1 MGLSNLVSG
10 VTGAVT
16 NGVTNG
22 LANSVSNTVS
32 QVGSLTQSLTQAVT
46 GTVSSILPAPAR
58 EVANWGQAGMQKI
71 GLEALRLPG
80 LPSLPGLPGLPGLP
94 SLPAL
99 GKLPGLPS
107 LPSLPSLPGIPGGAL
122 PGLPTLP
129 GLPSMPGLKL
139 PGLPDMQKMPGLP
152 GLPAL
157 PGGLNGSLPAIPGIP
172 GLPMLPGLPALPK
185 LPGLPSL
192 PGFAGL
198 PPLPGLPK
206 DPGGMLPQLPGL
218 PFLPS
223 LPGLPALPKLP
234 GLEGLKLPGL
244 PSLPDLSSLP
254 RPSLPD
260 LPGLPSL
267 PHLPDLPNIP
277 GLPFFQNDNRP
288 LPQFKGP
295 DSVTL
300 ANMAQDVYQ
309 TSASP
314 PAGWRTASPD
324 ELASIGLRP
333 SDLAPAGSPFFAR
346 VYTTG
351 EGADKQYVVAFRGS
365 TSDRRDWE
373 ANGKQAI
380 GLSTP
385 HYTAALAIGRKLAQ
399 AGVTNVTMTGHSL
412 GGGLASAAALAS
424 GRNAQTFN
432 AAGLS
437 DATINQANTI
447 RQTAGAGGPGDIRAY
462 YVRGEILSLLQDG
475 GDRVVGSL
483 LGNIVAGPFGGI
495 AGAGIDAPEAYGTR
509 IELDAVRPQGTPWW
523 QGHPVSR
530 HGMDWVIEGLKNQ

>member
-1 MGLSNLVSG
+1 MGLSNLVTG

-16 NGVTNG
+16 NTVTNT
-22 LANSVSNTVS
+22 VSGTVS
-32 QVGSLTQSLTQAVT
+32 QVGSLAQSLTQPLT
-46 GTVSSILPAPAR
+46 GAASAILPAPAR
-58 EVANWGQAGMQKI
+58 EIASWGQSGMQKI

-80 LPSLPGLPGLPGLP
+80 LPSLPSLPGLPG
-94 SLPAL
+94 LPAL

-107 LPSLPSLPGIPGGAL
+107 LPQL
-122 PGLPTLP
+122 PGLPAIPGLPGGSLPGLP
-129 GLPSMPGLKL
+129 GLPSLPGLKL
-139 PGLPDMQKMPGLP
+139 PGMPDMPRLPGLP
-152 GLPAL
+152 GLPGG
-157 PGGLNGSLPAIPGIP
+157 PGGSLPGIPGIP
-172 GLPMLPGLPALPK
+172 GLPMLPGLPSLPK

-192 PGFAGL
+192 PGFPGL

-206 DPGGMLPQLPGL
+206 DPGGMLPHLPAMPFFPAL
-218 PFLPS
+218 PQ
-223 LPGLPALPKLP
+223 LPALPKLP
-234 GLEGLKLPGL
+234 GVPNFGLPHL
-244 PSLPDLSSLP
+244 PSLPDLPSLP
-254 RPSLPD
+254 RPGLPALPD

-267 PHLPDLPNIP
+267 PNLPDLPNIP
-277 GLPFFQNDNRP
+277 GLPFFNNDNRP

-300 ANMAQDVYQ
+300 ANMAQDVYHN
-309 TSASP
+309 TASP
-314 PAGWRTASPD
+314 PAGWRTASPE

-351 EGADKQYVVAFRGS
+351 EGADKQYVVSFRGS

-373 ANGKQAI
+373 TNGKQAM
-380 GLSTP
+380 GMSTP
-385 HYTAALAIGRKLAQ
+385 HYTAALSIGRKLAQ

-437 DATINQANTI
+437 DVTINQANTI
-447 RQTAGAGGPGDIRAY
+447 RTAAGAGEPGDIRAY

-475 GDRVVGSL
+475 GDRVIGSL
-483 LGNIVAGPFGGI
+483 LGGVIAGPFGGI

>member
-16 NGVTNG
+16 NT
-22 LANSVSNTVS
+22 VSNTVSNTLGNTVANTVS
-32 QVGSLTQSLTQAVT
+32 QVGSLTQSLTGAA
-46 GTVSSILPAPAR
+46 SSILPAPAR
-58 EVANWGQAGMQKI
+58 EVANWGQSGMQKI

-80 LPSLPGLPGLPGLP
+80 LPSLPGLPGLP

-99 GKLPGLPS
+99 GKLPGLPG
-107 LPSLPSLPGIPGGAL
+107 LPSLPSLPPLPGIPGGSL

-129 GLPSMPGLKL
+129 GLPSLPGLKL
-139 PGLPDMQKMPGLP
+139 PGMPDMPKLPGFPGLP
-152 GLPAL
+152 GLPGV
-157 PGGLNGSLPAIPGIP
+157 PGGSLPGMPSIPGFPI
-172 GLPMLPGLPALPK
+172 

-192 PGFAGL
+192 PKLPAMPSLPGFPGL

-218 PFLPS
+218 PFLPP
-223 LPGLPALPKLP
+223 LPAMPGLPKMP
-234 GLEGLKLPGL
+234 GLDGLKPPGL
-244 PSLPDLSSLP
+244 PMLPDLPSLP

-277 GLPFFQNDNRP
+277 GLPFFQNDNRQ

-295 DSVTL
+295 DSVIL

-309 TSASP
+309 SSASP
-314 PAGWRTASPD
+314 PAGWRTASPE

-373 ANGKQAI
+373 TNGKQAM

-385 HYTAALAIGRKLAQ
+385 HYTAALSIGRKLAQ

-437 DATINQANTI
+437 DATINQANNI

-483 LGNIVAGPFGGI
+483 LGGIVAGPFGGI